1 MATTTDGQIKEKFE
15 QNRDGFAL
23 LGLSKG
29 DLSHRIPKS
38 EAAATVGMHP
48 ATQALRDLMQQL
60 EMFRIQKN
68 EVLAEGSKM
77 LESTNT
83 TDDFMATLSHTKTK
97 DEVFTKYKELFV

>member
-15 QNRDGFAL
+15 QNREGFAL

-29 DLSHRIPKS
+29 DLSQRIPKS
-38 EAAATVGMHP
+38 DAAAAIGMNP

-60 EMFRIQKN
+60 EIIRIQKN
-68 EVLAEGSKM
+68 EVIAEGSKM

-83 TDDFMATLSHTKTK
+83 TDDCMSTLSHTKSK
-97 DEVFTKYKELFV
+97 DEVFTKYKDLFV